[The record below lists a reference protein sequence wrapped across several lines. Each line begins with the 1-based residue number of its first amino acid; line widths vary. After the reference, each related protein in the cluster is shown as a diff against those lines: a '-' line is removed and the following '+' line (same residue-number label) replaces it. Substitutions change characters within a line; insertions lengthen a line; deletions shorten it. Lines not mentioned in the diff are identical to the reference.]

1 MPGSED
7 PSRQVDYTQIRR
19 HIRIPRYDNNVHNRR
34 EAARFIELGYRVVD
48 DYGRDITVAT
58 RPDGARRLEV
68 ATDPLAEFNERIHQ
82 AAEAGARADIQA
94 RRPERELSD
103 YEAGHEHS
111 KDCGLLSCDHPVHF
125 GGDEYGRLVFE
136 KVQADPKST
145 KDDLKH
151 KKRDGK
157 DGEGGAGGQAV

>member
-1 MPGSED
+1 MPGGED
-7 PSRQVDYTQIRR
+7 PSRQVDYTQIRLR
-19 HIRIPRYDNNVHNRR
+19 VRIPRYDNNLHHRR
-34 EAARFIELGYRVVD
+34 EAARFIELGYRVTY
-48 DYGRDITVAT
+48 DYGRDVHIAT
-58 RPDGARRLEV
+58 HTDGTRRLESGS
-68 ATDPLAEFNERIHQ
+68 DLLADYNERLHQ
-82 AAEAGARADIQA
+82 AAEAGARANIQA

-103 YEAGHEHS
+103 YEAVRKHP
-111 KDCGLLSCDHPVHF
+111 KDCGLLNCDHPVHS

-145 KDDLKH
+145 KDDLKR